1 MKRIESIKVT
11 AAALSMVVALT
22 ACATKGSE
30 DNGTAEGTQAVATRE
45 TDIIVDVAQTTD
57 TDTQTT
63 EDTTGNESVNAIL
76 TESGIILE
84 LEGGFTATNI
94 TAQSRILP
102 SRPHTLP
109 ETTIPPTAI

>member
-11 AAALSMVVALT
+11 AAALSVVVALT

-57 TDTQTT
+57 TDTQR
-63 EDTTGNESVNAIL
+63 AIFHRNL
-76 TESGIILE
+76 QE
-84 LEGGFTATNI
+84 LEINDELSGLNVSEISKT
-94 TAQSRILP
+94 
-102 SRPHTLP
+102 
-109 ETTIPPTAI
+109 